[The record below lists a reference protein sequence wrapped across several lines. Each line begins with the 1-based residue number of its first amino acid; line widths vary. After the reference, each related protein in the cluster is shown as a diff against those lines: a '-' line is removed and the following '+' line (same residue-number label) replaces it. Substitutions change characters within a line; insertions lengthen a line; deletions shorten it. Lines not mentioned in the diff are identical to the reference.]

1 MSVYISRMGDGVAT
15 DSTGHFAFW
24 ISPTDTMLTASKGMN
39 WVNKISITDT
49 PITEQ

>member
-1 MSVYISRMGDGVAT
+1 MGDGVAT

-24 ISPTDTMLTASKGMN
+24 ISPTDTILTASEGMN
-39 WVNKISITDT
+39 WDNKISITDT